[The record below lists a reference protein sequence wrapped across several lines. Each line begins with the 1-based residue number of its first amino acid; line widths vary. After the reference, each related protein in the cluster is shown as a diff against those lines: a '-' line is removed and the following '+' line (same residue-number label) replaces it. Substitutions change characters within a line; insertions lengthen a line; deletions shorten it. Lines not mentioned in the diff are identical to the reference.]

1 MLDYINKHKGIS
13 IVVGLSI
20 ILLIIMIVIFVSLFF
35 GGGGGVYGNRLKG
48 IEEVEIS
55 TKDMS
60 NIASSI
66 EEKEEVESANVRL
79 QGKIVYIIFEL
90 KSEVSVDTAKLI
102 ASNTLEKFSTEE
114 LAFYDICDLVKWT
127 DIVEEKEVVRAIEG
141 TKHHQKET
149 ITWSKS

>member
-35 GGGGGVYGNRLKG
+35 GGGGGVYGNRLEG
-48 IEEVEIS
+48 IEEVKLTNKFLTEI
-55 TKDMS
+55 KDGLKEDE
-60 NIASSI
+60 SI
-66 EEKEEVESANVRL
+66 VDANVRL

-114 LAFYDICDLVKWT
+114 LAFYDICYLVKWT
-127 DIVEEKEVVRAIEG
+127 DIVE
-141 TKHHQKET
+141 
-149 ITWSKS
+149 